1 MPRRFLGI
9 RLLLGFVALNTI
21 MFLMLV
27 ISMTRSHPW
36 LAYVLPGKFET
47 GVNSSGYWVF
57 FSLVLLVDAVTVLF
71 AGLVL
76 LLPAMRDGAA
86 LDERRLARHL
96 VDRGGLSVEA
106 KDSVLVAMREE
117 VLSASS
123 QIFVGR
129 FVLLIGALVLAI
141 AFFTVSLSFT
151 RALPDGQMF
160 MSSACEI
167 ACHDSAIPNAT
178 VKTQAIEAFTAD
190 QIAATAL
197 LGAPEVYDLHVGTLT
212 NNTENEPFSHFVFA
226 FRIVLGLVLLLIVIS
241 FLRRGQKPELE
252 KKTMQSVEAAAEG
265 DYD

>member
-36 LAYVLPGKFET
+36 LAYVLPGRFET

-76 LLPAMRDGAA
+76 LLPAMREGAA
-86 LDERRLARHL
+86 LDEQRLARHL
-96 VDRGGLSVEA
+96 VDRGGLSEEA

-117 VLSASS
+117 VLFASS
-123 QIFVGR
+123 QIFIGR
-129 FVLLIGALVLAI
+129 FVLFIGALVLAV
-141 AFFTVSLSFT
+141 AFFTVSLSFA
-151 RALPDGQMF
+151 RALPNAEMF
-160 MSSACEI
+160 L
-167 ACHDSAIPNAT
+167 NAGGP
-178 VKTQAIEAFTAD
+178 VQNSEVSLGAIEAFTAD

-197 LGAPEVYDLHVGTLT
+197 LGAPEVYDLHFGTLT

-226 FRIVLGLVLLLIVIS
+226 FRTVLGLVLLLIVIS
-241 FLRRGQKPELE
+241 FLRRGQKPALE
-252 KKTMQSVEAAAEG
+252 KKTMQSVEAAAESE
-265 DYD
+265 YD